1 MQIPSSIF
9 FAAKCRQEFTAFTAP
24 LPLGY
29 DGGMEQNP
37 YESPSSVKP
46 NEPPP
51 TEPTRSGGSRM
62 DGPEL
67 FGVLVRA
74 IGLYFI
80 LMGMVYV
87 IQALFRLGGVA
98 RFQAFES
105 WETARGAV
113 EFLAGHCGVF
123 LPEQDRAPRVQG

>member
-1 MQIPSSIF
+1 
-9 FAAKCRQEFTAFTAP
+9 
-24 LPLGY
+24 
-29 DGGMEQNP
+29 
-37 YESPSSVKP
+37 
-46 NEPPP
+46 
-51 TEPTRSGGSRM
+51 M

-98 RFQAFES
+98 RFQAFDS

-113 EFLAGHCGVF
+113 EFLAPGIVAF
-123 LPEQDRAPRVQG
+123 FFPNKIVRLAYRDEREQRSDDS